1 MEKILADTNFL
12 LAQFEYRLD
21 IISELRRVIPGPAT
35 LLVGSGT
42 LRELEALAGRHGRR
56 AAAARFALQSM
67 PHLKKAFGV
76 EIVPGSGAVDA
87 WIIKYARENRV
98 CVATNDVPLRR
109 RLAASGVRTI
119 AVKGKSKL
127 EFV

>member
-12 LAQFEYRLD
+12 LSQFEYRLD
-21 IISELRRVIPGPAT
+21 IISELRRIIPGPAT
-35 LLVGSGT
+35 LLIGSGT
-42 LRELEALAGRHGRR
+42 MGELEALAGRNGRR
-56 AAAARFALQSM
+56 AAAARFALQSI
-67 PHLKKAFGV
+67 PRLREAFV
-76 EIVPGSGAVDA
+76 VQVVPGSGPVDD
-87 WIIKYARENRV
+87 WIIKYARENSV

>member
-21 IISELRRVIPGPAT
+21 IISELRRIIPGPAT

-42 LRELEALAGRHGRR
+42 MDELSSLAGRQGQR
-56 AAAARFALQSM
+56 ASAARFALQSF
-67 PHLKKAFGV
+67 PHLKKAFMFEV
-76 EIVPGSGAVDA
+76 VPGSGPVDD
-87 WIIKYARENRV
+87 WIIKYARKNRV

-109 RLAASGVRTI
+109 RLAALGVRTI